1 MRRYL
6 RPAAC
11 GTSIAWKWTLA
22 FGLAFAVTA
31 PAFGQ
36 IEVLNELY
44 GSGVHAYNAGSFR
57 EAYDDLS
64 LAIRNGSR
72 DPRVFYYR
80 GLTYLRLGRPQEAQR
95 DFKQGASLEMA
106 DSDRFYPVSK
116 SLERIQGQ
124 PRVQIERYRSSAR
137 LVAYQTRERRRYE
150 RYERIRKNE
159 PNVLMAPD
167 EATEIPS
174 PAQPPTTEPDEEP
187 KPDMPA
193 EKPESDTP
201 DPFGE
206 EKTEPAEDMP
216 AEDMPAEDMPAE
228 DMPADEMPAEKPEAE
243 ADPFGEEG
251 DKTEPAE
258 EMPAEKADGDA
269 DPFGEDDG
277 AEKKPADEMSDEGDG
292 EMPADDAA
300 EKDDGEMPA
309 EDASDEKPADE
320 KKATDEKKPAD
331 DDPFS
336 K

>member
-216 AEDMPAEDMPAE
+216 AEDMPA
-228 DMPADEMPAEKPEAE
+228 DEMPAEKPEAE